1 MTSTM
6 ITDSPEPNRN
16 PLRTG
21 ADNHRFFGVVIASLL
36 LHGIGFGLLLTHGE
50 WRASDPPRLIMVEMT
65 TMAPPEPGEAAVPR
79 PVPAR
84 PRLQP
89 SSATSLPLSSRP
101 ALQAVVTAPPVPV
114 AVIGESKPA
123 SRGVMAVP
131 VAAPVSRR
139 LPESAP
145 AAPMAVHSAAL
156 STPPADGAEK
166 LAKARASYRATI
178 ALLIDR
184 NKEYP
189 LFSRKAGQQ
198 GSCSV
203 RCSMTC
209 DGTITKVELVRSSG
223 YTPLDK
229 AGLRAVSSVGK
240 FPPPPHDGGCS
251 ELFFEV
257 PITFRLS

>member
-50 WRASDPPRLIMVEMT
+50 RRASDPPRLIMVEMT